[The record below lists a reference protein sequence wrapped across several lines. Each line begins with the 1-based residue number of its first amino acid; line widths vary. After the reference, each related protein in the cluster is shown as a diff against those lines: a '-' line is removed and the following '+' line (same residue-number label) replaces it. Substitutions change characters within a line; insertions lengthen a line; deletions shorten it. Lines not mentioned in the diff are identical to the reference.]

1 MRENQQRWA
10 CAYLLCAFSIAEDA
24 SCTYPGNSYLESGA
38 QQMKMDYTVA
48 MQRAIALAEKGLGKT
63 APNPIVG
70 AVIIDATGAIVAEG
84 FHDRNKSKDHAEVV
98 AIKAAGEKSKG
109 STIVVTLEPCNHT
122 GSTDPCVQ
130 AIIDAGITT
139 VVFAVTDPNEK
150 AAGGAAALRA
160 AGITVIEG
168 VLKDEAAF
176 SNRAWLMKIRKN
188 RPFFTWKVA
197 ATLDGKVAAADGTS
211 KWITNEASRADVQA
225 LRRQADAILVGT
237 NTVIADNPHLVPRGD
252 FEGFTNNPIRVVCGE
267 QELPKDAQVFDDA
280 APTVVV
286 KSKDLDVL
294 VEKLNELGINHVFV
308 EAGPTLGSAMLDG
321 CLLDEL
327 IIYQAPSL
335 IGTGKHFFVFDYPTT
350 ITDQMRMDHL
360 GTQVFDGDVKSVYR
374 IRNGE

>member
-1 MRENQQRWA
+1 
-10 CAYLLCAFSIAEDA
+10 
-24 SCTYPGNSYLESGA
+24 
-38 QQMKMDYTVA
+38 MKMDYTVA
-48 MQRAIALAEKGLGKT
+48 MQRAIALSEKGLGKT

-70 AVIIDATGAIVAEG
+70 AVIIDSNGAVLGEG
-84 FHDRNKSKDHAEVV
+84 FHDRNKSSDHAEVV
-98 AIKAAGEKSKG
+98 AIKAAGEKTQG

-122 GSTDPCVQ
+122 GSTGPCVQ

-139 VVFAVTDPNEK
+139 VVYAVTDPNEK

-211 KWITNEASRADVQA
+211 KWITNEASRADVQV

-237 NTVIADNPHLVPRGD
+237 NTVIVDNPHLIPRGD
-252 FEGFTNNPIRVVCGE
+252 FAGYAHNPIRVVCGE

-280 APTVVV
+280 AQTVVV

-327 IIYQAPSL
+327 IMYQAPSL
-335 IGTGKHFFVFDYPTT
+335 LGTGQHFFAFDYPTT

-360 GTQVFDGDVKSVYR
+360 ATQVFDGDVKSVYR

>member
-1 MRENQQRWA
+1 
-10 CAYLLCAFSIAEDA
+10 
-24 SCTYPGNSYLESGA
+24 
-38 QQMKMDYTVA
+38 MKMDYTVA
-48 MQRAIALAEKGLGKT
+48 MQRAIALSEKGLGKT

-70 AVIIDATGAIVAEG
+70 AVIIDSSGAIVAEG
-84 FHDRNKSKDHAEVV
+84 FHDRNTSKDHAEVV
-98 AIKAAGEKSKG
+98 AIKAAGDKAKG
-109 STIVVTLEPCNHT
+109 STIIVTLEPCNHT
-122 GSTDPCVQ
+122 GSTGPCVQ
-130 AIIDAGITT
+130 AIKDAGITT
-139 VVFAVTDPNEK
+139 VVYAVADPNKK
-150 AAGGAAALRA
+150 AAGGTAALRA
-160 AGITVIEG
+160 AGITVVEG
-168 VLKDEAAF
+168 VLNDEAAF

-211 KWITNEASRADVQA
+211 KWITNDASRADVQV

-267 QELPKDAQVFDDA
+267 QELPKDAHIFDDA
-280 APTVVV
+280 AQTVVV

-294 VEKLNELGINHVFV
+294 VEKLNELGVNHVFV

-327 IIYQAPSL
+327 IMYQAPSL
-335 IGTGKHFFVFDYPTT
+335 LGTGKHFFAFDYPTT

>member
-1 MRENQQRWA
+1 
-10 CAYLLCAFSIAEDA
+10 
-24 SCTYPGNSYLESGA
+24 
-38 QQMKMDYTVA
+38 MDYAVA
-48 MQRAIALAEKGLGKT
+48 MQRAIALSEKGLGKT

-70 AVIIDATGAIVAEG
+70 AVIIDSTGGVIAEG
-84 FHDRNKSKDHAEVV
+84 FHDRNKSSDHAEVV
-98 AIKAAGEKSKG
+98 AIKAAGEKTKG

-122 GSTDPCVQ
+122 GSTGPCVQ

-139 VVFAVTDPNEK
+139 VVYAVADPNEK

-160 AGITVIEG
+160 AGITVVEG
-168 VLKDEAAF
+168 VLQEEAAF
-176 SNRAWLMKIRKN
+176 SNRAWMMKIRKN

-211 KWITNEASRADVQA
+211 KWITNKESRADVQV

-237 NTVIADNPHLVPRGD
+237 NTVVIDNPHLIPRGD
-252 FEGFTNNPIRVVCGE
+252 FAGYANNPIRVICGE
-267 QELPKDAQVFDDA
+267 QELPKNAQVFDDA
-280 APTVVV
+280 AQTVVV

-294 VEKLNELGINHVFV
+294 VEKLNELGLNHVFV

-327 IIYQAPSL
+327 IMYQAPTL
-335 IGTGKHFFVFDYPTT
+335 LGTGKHFFAFDYPTT

-360 GTQVFDGDVKSVYR
+360 DTQVLEGDVKSIYR
-374 IRNGE
+374 IRNGD

>member
-1 MRENQQRWA
+1 MPKLLRLKQQEIRQR
-10 CAYLLCAFSIAEDA
+10 DA
-24 SCTYPGNSYLESGA
+24 
-38 QQMKMDYTVA
+38 
-48 MQRAIALAEKGLGKT
+48 
-63 APNPIVG
+63 
-70 AVIIDATGAIVAEG
+70 
-84 FHDRNKSKDHAEVV
+84 
-98 AIKAAGEKSKG
+98 
-109 STIVVTLEPCNHT
+109 TIVVTLEPCNHT
-122 GSTDPCVQ
+122 GSTGPCVQ
-130 AIIDAGITT
+130 AIIDAGIST
-139 VVFAVTDPNEK
+139 VVFAVSDPNEK

-160 AGITVIEG
+160 AGITVVEG

-211 KWITNEASRADVQA
+211 KWITNDASRADVQQ

-237 NTVIADNPHLVPRGD
+237 NTVIVDNPHLVPRGD
-252 FEGFTNNPIRVVCGE
+252 FAGFAHNPIRVVCGE
-267 QELPKDAQVFDDA
+267 QELPKDAHVFDDA
-280 APTVVV
+280 AQTVVV
-286 KSKDLDVL
+286 KSKDLDLL
-294 VEKLNELGINHVFV
+294 VEKLNELGLNHVFV

-327 IIYQAPSL
+327 IMYQAPTL
-335 IGTGKHFFVFDYPTT
+335 LGTGKHFFVFDYPTT